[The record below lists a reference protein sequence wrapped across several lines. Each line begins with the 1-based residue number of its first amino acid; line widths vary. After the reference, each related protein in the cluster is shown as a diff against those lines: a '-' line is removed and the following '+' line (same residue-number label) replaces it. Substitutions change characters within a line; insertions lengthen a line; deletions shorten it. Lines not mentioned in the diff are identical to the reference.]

1 MAVHVFYREHVLNLD
16 YTVDPKRSADYLAGL
31 VEDFFSPWPLEW
43 LPFET
48 LFADA
53 SLRAF
58 IGQDGVDD
66 AHRQAFH
73 ESLAETMQAA
83 ADVRT
88 ELTGAVVTP
97 GILDRA
103 RRRFKVFLP

>member
-1 MAVHVFYREHVLNLD
+1 MHVIYREHVLNLD
-16 YTVDPKRSADYLAGL
+16 YTVDPKRSEDYLAGL
-31 VEDFFSPWPLEW
+31 VGDFFSPSPLEW
-43 LPFET
+43 LPVET

-53 SLRAF
+53 GLRAF
-58 IGQDGVDD
+58 IGQDRVDD
-66 AHRQAFH
+66 ADRKAFH

-83 ADVRT
+83 SDVRT

-103 RRRFKVFLP
+103 RRRFRVFLP